1 MAASTR
7 FATVSED
14 EIVNFKEKAVPKSTK
29 EATKFGVKL
38 FKEWFKHQS
47 EFTTEFENMKVTE
60 LNKCLSKFYVSAR
73 KGDGSYYKKSSLLSI
88 RAAIDRHLKSP
99 PYNKQ
104 FSICSNT
111 EFHEANKTL
120 NAYLKHLSS
129 SGKISATVHKAPLTR
144 EVVQKLYEKG
154 ELATSTTNDPRA
166 LLQTAWFFISL
177 YFGKRGRENQALMKK
192 SMLQLIKTTNGEE
205 YFQLNRNEPG
215 TVLTTKNHT
224 GGLEAT
230 EDHSDGKFFS
240 KPGIERCPLELIMV
254 YLSHL
259 NPENKAFFQKPR
271 DLSAKFS
278 SDTCTVWYSACKLG
292 HNTLENMSRNMTTRA
307 GISPYL
313 TNHSMRA
320 TTVTVL
326 SSNNIET
333 RRIKAVTGHRSDTS
347 IQSYCERP
355 TLYQFKDM
363 SSALSSFIEG
373 KEKQQLD
380 ITGPTQDSRLAITAP
395 AVGSGDASAP
405 RQSYL
410 SSQQDNFLIEHGCNP
425 GAILPSGSFNNC
437 SFNFNINL
445 ANSR

>member
-1 MAASTR
+1 M
-7 FATVSED
+7 
-14 EIVNFKEKAVPKSTK
+14 
-29 EATKFGVKL
+29 
-38 FKEWFKHQS
+38 
-47 EFTTEFENMKVTE
+47 
-60 LNKCLSKFYVSAR
+60 
-73 KGDGSYYKKSSLLSI
+73 
-88 RAAIDRHLKSP
+88 
-99 PYNKQ
+99 
-104 FSICSNT
+104 
-111 EFHEANKTL
+111 
-120 NAYLKHLSS
+120 
-129 SGKISATVHKAPLTR
+129 
-144 EVVQKLYEKG
+144 
-154 ELATSTTNDPRA
+154 
-166 LLQTAWFFISL
+166 
-177 YFGKRGRENQALMKK
+177 
-192 SMLQLIKTTNGEE
+192 
-205 YFQLNRNEPG
+205 
-215 TVLTTKNHT
+215 
-224 GGLEAT
+224 
-230 EDHSDGKFFS
+230 
-240 KPGIERCPLELIMV
+240 ERCPVEPIKV

-259 NPENKAFFQKPR
+259 NPENEAFFQKPR

-292 HNTLENMSRNMTTRA
+292 HNTLENMLRNMTTRA

-355 TLYQFKDM
+355 TLDQFKDM

-410 SSQQDNFLIEHGCNP
+410 SSQQENFLIENGCNP
-425 GAILPSGSFNNC
+425 EVW
-437 SFNFNINL
+437 
-445 ANSR
+445 